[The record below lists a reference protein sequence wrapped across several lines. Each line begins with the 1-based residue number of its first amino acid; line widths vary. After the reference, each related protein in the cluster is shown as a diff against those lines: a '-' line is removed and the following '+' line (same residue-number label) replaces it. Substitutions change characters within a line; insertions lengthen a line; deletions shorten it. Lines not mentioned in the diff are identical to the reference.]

1 MRLITNAPRVRLFF
15 RAAREFD
22 ASACFQKPAVT
33 ALTLPESRRQW
44 HVRIWSLSWP
54 VILANITI
62 PLVGIVDTAVMGRM
76 PQAAYIGA
84 VAVGATIFSSIYWI
98 LGFLRMGTTG
108 LVAQALGASQTAEIF
123 NVAARGLVT
132 AVVVGALILALNLP
146 LYHLAF
152 WIFDASDQVETLAG
166 TYFSIRIWG
175 SPALMLYLV
184 ELGILFGLQKVR
196 QTLVI
201 SLLLNLTNVALD
213 IIFVLGFGWGV
224 SGVAAATILAEW
236 FAALTGLVIV
246 ARALAAS
253 GWDGKWPVGIWL
265 REKVVHLFEVNG
277 NLVIRSFFVQFP
289 FFAFTV
295 VAASLGDLVLAANSI
310 IMQFLYLTAFGLD
323 AFAHTA
329 ETLTGFAFGA
339 RKPMALRQATIFSL
353 GWAVLIACLIA
364 VVYALFGPFMIAL
377 LTILPE
383 VRATAESLLPWAI
396 AMPLVSVLA
405 FHLDGV
411 FIGTTRTREL
421 RNSMFLAALVYAA
434 VLWGTLEPLGNQGL
448 WLAMMTFFFIRGVL
462 LAVQYP
468 KIERLCANR

>member
-1 MRLITNAPRVRLFF
+1 
-15 RAAREFD
+15 
-22 ASACFQKPAVT
+22 VT
-33 ALTLPESRRQW
+33 DLTLPESTRQW
-44 HVRIWSLSWP
+44 HERIWSLSWP

-84 VAVGATIFSSIYWI
+84 VAIGATIFSSIYWI

-108 LVAQALGASQTAEIF
+108 LVAQALGSRQTAEVVNI
-123 NVAARGLVT
+123 AARGIAT
-132 AVVVGALILALNLP
+132 AVAIGVLILALNLP
-146 LYHLAF
+146 LYQLAF
-152 WIFDASDQVETLAG
+152 WIFDASDQVEALAG

-196 QTLVI
+196 QTLLM
-201 SLLLNLTNVALD
+201 SLLLNLTNVLLD
-213 IIFVLGFGWGV
+213 VVFVLGFGWGV
-224 SGVAAATILAEW
+224 AGVAAATIIAEW
-236 FAALTGLVIV
+236 SAALAGLVIV
-246 ARALAAS
+246 ARTLEAN
-253 GWDGKWPVGIWL
+253 GWNRKWPVAIWS
-265 REKVVHLFEVNG
+265 REKVLHLFEMNG

-295 VAASLGDLVLAANSI
+295 VAASLGDLVLAANAL
-310 IMQFLYLTAFGLD
+310 IMQFFYLTAFSLD

-339 RKPMALRQATIFSL
+339 RKPSALRQATLLSL
-353 GWAVLIACLIA
+353 GWAVVIAILIA
-364 VVYALFGPFMIAL
+364 VIYALLGPSAIAL

-383 VRATAESLLPWAI
+383 VRELAESLLPWAI
-396 AMPLVSVLA
+396 AMPLVSVVA

-421 RNSMFLAALVYAA
+421 RNSMFLAALVYVA

-468 KIERLCANR
+468 KIERLCASSARGGS